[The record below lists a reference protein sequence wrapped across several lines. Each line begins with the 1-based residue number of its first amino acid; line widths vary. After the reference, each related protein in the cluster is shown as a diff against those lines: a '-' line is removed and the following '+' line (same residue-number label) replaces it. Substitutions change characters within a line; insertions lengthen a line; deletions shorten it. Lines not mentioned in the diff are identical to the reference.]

1 MRTTEKKPG
10 DGIAAGFMMFVP
22 GLTLLLEM
30 LVMLALVKMR
40 PASQAGMTLDLLEQ
54 QRNWALGVVGT
65 VTVGTMLC
73 LGSVVLFVVYVC
85 THAFPES
92 EQFPVRLGT
101 VIVGGSMT
109 LSAVLWAVLIFG
121 GMGVLPLLVQVNA
134 DVAQLQSE
142 TLEEETL
149 WLYAS
154 TPGVQPGKPY
164 QGGPMTQLCMVTCG
178 ETPEERF
185 LYLPDGMEPP
195 EGERYRWHETPEWNE
210 ANAQRYQ
217 VKYTSGLHIIAELNP
232 LPGEGEGGT

>member
-10 DGIAAGFMMFVP
+10 DGLAAGFMMFVP
-22 GLTLLLEM
+22 GVLLLLEM
-30 LVMLALVKMR
+30 LVMLVLVKLR

-65 VTVGTMLC
+65 VTVGTLLC
-73 LGSVVLFVVYVC
+73 LASVVLFAVYVC
-85 THAFPES
+85 THVFPES
-92 EQFPVRLGT
+92 ERFPVRVGT

-121 GMGVLPLLVQVNA
+121 EMGVLPLLVQVNA
-134 DVAQLQSE
+134 DVTQLQDE

-154 TPGVQPGKPY
+154 TPGVQPDKPY
-164 QGGPMTQLCMVTCG
+164 QGGPMTQLCMVTG
-178 ETPEERF
+178 GGTPEERF
-185 LYLPDGMEPP
+185 LYLPGDVELP

-217 VKYTSGLHIIAELNP
+217 VTYTSQFHIIVELTP
-232 LPGEGEGGT
+232 LPMGEVGAP

>member
-1 MRTTEKKPG
+1 MRTTERRLG
-10 DGIAAGFMMFVP
+10 DGIVAGFMMFVP
-22 GLTLLLEM
+22 GIVLLLEM

-40 PASQAGMTLDLLEQ
+40 PVSQTGMTLDLLEQ

-65 VTVGTMLC
+65 VTVGTLLC
-73 LGSVVLFVVYVC
+73 LGSVVFFAVYVY
-85 THAFPES
+85 THIFPES
-92 EQFPVRLGT
+92 ERFPVRLGT
-101 VIVGGSMT
+101 VIVGGSIT
-109 LSAVLWAVLIFG
+109 FSAVLWAVLILR
-121 GMGVLPLLVQVNA
+121 GMGVLPLLAQVNA
-134 DVAQLQSE
+134 DVTQLQSE

-154 TPGVQPGKPY
+154 TPGVQPDKPY

-185 LYLPDGMEPP
+185 FYLPGDMELP

-217 VKYTSGLHIIAELNP
+217 VKYTSGLHIIVELNP
-232 LPGEGEGGT
+232 LPVGEGAS